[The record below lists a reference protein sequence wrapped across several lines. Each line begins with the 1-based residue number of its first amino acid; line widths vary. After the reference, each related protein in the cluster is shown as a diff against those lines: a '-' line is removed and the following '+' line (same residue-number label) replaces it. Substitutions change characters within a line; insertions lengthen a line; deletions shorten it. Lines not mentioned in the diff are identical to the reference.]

1 MIFGSCGIGSMVR
14 KGGCSVHSSAT
25 SSLFHYRR
33 AYASDRQGILV
44 DDRDGDKG
52 EDADNKE
59 EEENGTRI

>member
-1 MIFGSCGIGSMVR
+1 MVR

-44 DDRDGDKG
+44 DDKDGDKG